1 MKYCTKCGTM
11 LYDDDLFCSK
21 CGKKFESPIENNP
34 NNVETLDKK
43 ENEVDNKEPIKVD
56 NNVIIEEVKQEE
68 TVVNKN
74 TNNEITKEE
83 KIEES
88 IIEETKQEEI
98 NETPIVDDKKEQ
110 ETIVNEVT
118 KEEKIEESTI
128 EDAKQEEIVLEEK
141 TVNENN
147 SKNPEINDV
156 KEELNTNSGKKT
168 KQRVA
173 IHEQK
178 VKDFLPVSLIIIG
191 GSIILWIINKMI
203 PHNFSVFADV
213 FPFLLFLFMTIAYSV
228 MSMIRAIKTLKR
240 KIYFIS
246 VLSFVIFGLLV
257 TCAII
262 DFIFL
267 VNS

>member
-1 MKYCTKCGTM
+1 MKYCTKCGMM

-43 ENEVDNKEPIKVD
+43 ENEIDNKEPIKVD
-56 NNVIIEEVKQEE
+56 NNVIIEEAKQEE
-68 TVVNKN
+68 TVVNEN
-74 TNNEITKEE
+74 TN
-83 KIEES
+83 
-88 IIEETKQEEI
+88 
-98 NETPIVDDKKEQ
+98 
-110 ETIVNEVT
+110 NEVT

-128 EDAKQEEIVLEEK
+128 EEAKQEEIVLEEK
-141 TVNENN
+141 TVNENS

-156 KEELNTNSGKKT
+156 KEEPNINSGKKT

-203 PHNFSVFADV
+203 PHDFSVFADL